1 MKLSKTD
8 FMGYESPEVK
18 LTVLHNMSVLCSSTA
33 TSFDDSQFEGFD
45 KENEFTGWGN

>member
-8 FMGYESPEVK
+8 FRGYDSPEVK
-18 LTVLHNMSVLCSSTA
+18 SLELSRDCVLCSSPT

-45 KENEFTGWGN
+45 KYNDFTGWGN